1 MQTNFRSR
9 ALLLSAALA
18 CSSTLV
24 ACASQQKSAPSAE
37 EVRDGEALPPAPP
50 APAEA
55 ASPNPTTAPGAQ
67 PVTPPQAERVPA
79 QETLTTGQ
87 LARLSELV
95 NTAEIEQAKL
105 AQARSKSPAI
115 KKFAAMML
123 EHHGKALR
131 EQQALVKKL
140 DVTPADSSVAASL
153 KADAEKTLDTLK
165 KADAASF
172 DAAYA
177 KSQIDGHQQ
186 VLDVLDKYAPA
197 MPTPELADRLS
208 KARAFVA
215 QHLQE
220 AQALASK

>member
-1 MQTNFRSR
+1 METNFRSR

-67 PVTPPQAERVPA
+67 PVTQAERAPA

-105 AQARSKSPAI
+105 AQARSRSPTI

-165 KADAASF
+165 KVDAASF
-172 DAAYA
+172 DASYA

-197 MPTPELADRLS
+197 TPTPELADRLS